1 MGIFS
6 FGGSKGPIGLDIG
19 TGTFRVAQL
28 QSAKDLPLLTNCGSI
43 KIPRGAVVEGEIVDI
58 DVVSYSL
65 SELWR
70 KTGLSDKRVTIGIAN
85 QKIVIR
91 LIEVPYMEKE
101 DLKGALQ
108 YQVQD
113 YIPLPVEEVI
123 LDFQVVGDYT
133 VESGERMLQIL
144 LVAAQRDMINNVVAA
159 VEKAGL
165 RPEVID
171 VSAFAIVRSLLGAPA
186 LAHQVLPEE
195 ERSQE
200 EAVALVNMGAGIT
213 SIVVAEKGII
223 RFARDIALAGDD
235 LTEVLS
241 DSLGVSFDEAEDMK
255 IRVGL
260 PPLVGDRFVNVPSE
274 LLDRAETVQDVL
286 EREVLKFM
294 SEIRRSFDY
303 YLAQTPAAE
312 LRKVILTGSPAKLR
326 YFRSY
331 FEREIGLEIL
341 AGHPLDQVQISPRL
355 AVEALKEDE
364 LSLAICVGLALGGLE
379 E

>member
-1 MGIFS
+1 MGILS

-28 QSAKDLPLLTNCGSI
+28 QSTKDLPLLVNCGSI

-70 KTGLSDKRVTIGIAN
+70 KTGLSDKKVIIGIAN

-113 YIPLPVEEVI
+113 YIPLPVDEVI

-165 RPEVID
+165 RPEAID

-186 LAHQVLPEE
+186 LTPSVLPEE
-195 ERSQE
+195 GPRE

-213 SIVVAEKGII
+213 SIVVTEKGII

-235 LTEVLS
+235 LTEVLA
-241 DSLGVSFDEAEDMK
+241 DSLGVSFDEAEDHK

-286 EREVLKFM
+286 EREVLKFL

-303 YLAQTPAAE
+303 YLAQTPNAE
-312 LRKVILTGSPAKLR
+312 LKKVVLTGSPAKLR

-331 FEREIGLEIL
+331 FEREIGLEVL

-364 LSLAICVGLALGGLE
+364 LSLAICLGLTLGGLE

>member
-28 QSAKDLPLLTNCGSI
+28 QPGRDAPILTNCGSI

-70 KTGLSDKRVTIGIAN
+70 KTGLSDKRVIIGIAN

-91 LIEVPYMEKE
+91 SIEVPYMEKE
-101 DLKGALQ
+101 DLKGALR

-123 LDFQVVGDYT
+123 LDFQIVGDYT

-171 VSAFAIVRSLLGAPA
+171 VSAFAIVRSLLGEPA
-186 LAHQVLPEE
+186 ISPVLPEE
-195 ERSQE
+195 KPRE
-200 EAVALVNMGAGIT
+200 EVVALVNMGAGIT

-235 LTEVLS
+235 LTEVLA
-241 DSLGVSFDEAEDMK
+241 DSLGTSFDEAEDLK
-255 IRVGL
+255 IRIGL

-286 EREVLKFM
+286 EREVLRFM

-303 YLAQTPAAE
+303 YLAQTPTAE
-312 LRKVILTGSPAKLR
+312 LRKVVLTGSPAKLK

-331 FEREIGLEIL
+331 FEREIGLEVL
-341 AGHPLDQVQISPRL
+341 AGHPLEHVQVSSRL
-355 AVEALKEDE
+355 SLEALKEDE
-364 LSLAICVGLALGGLE
+364 LSLAICLGLAMGGLE

>member
-1 MGIFS
+1 M
-6 FGGSKGPIGLDIG
+6 
-19 TGTFRVAQL
+19 V
-28 QSAKDLPLLTNCGSI
+28 NCGSI

-70 KTGLSDKRVTIGIAN
+70 KTGLSDKRVIIGIAN

-144 LVAAQRDMINNVVAA
+144 LVAAQRDMINSVVAA

-171 VSAFAIVRSLLGAPA
+171 VSAFAIVRSLLGMPA
-186 LAHQVLPEE
+186 LASQVLPEE
-195 ERSQE
+195 RPQE

-213 SIVVAEKGII
+213 SIVVAEKDII

-241 DSLGVSFDEAEDMK
+241 DSLGVSFDEAEDLK

-286 EREVLKFM
+286 EREVLKFL

-303 YLAQTPAAE
+303 YLAQTPTAE

-364 LSLAICVGLALGGLE
+364 LSLAICIGLALGGLE